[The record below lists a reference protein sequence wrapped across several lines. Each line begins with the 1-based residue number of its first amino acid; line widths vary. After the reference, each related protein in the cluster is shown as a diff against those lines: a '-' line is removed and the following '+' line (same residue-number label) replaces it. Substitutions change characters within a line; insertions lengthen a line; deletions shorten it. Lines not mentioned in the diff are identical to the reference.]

1 VHKALILAVALG
13 VSHDPGGCDTETT
26 GGGVNAP
33 CTRDKDCSTG
43 LSCTS
48 GVCVEPDS
56 GAPPPVDAGTD
67 AAADAGTAGDA
78 SHDQ

>member
-1 VHKALILAVALG
+1 MVHKALILAVAPG
-13 VSHDPGGCDTETT
+13 VSRDPGGCNTETT

-33 CTRDKDCSTG
+33 CTRDKDCSAG

-56 GAPPPVDAGTD
+56 GAPPPPVDAG
-67 AAADAGTAGDA
+67 GDA
-78 SHDQ
+78 SGDANDQ